1 LHQGLLFSP
10 RRKSMKFMMIVKSS
24 ENKGF
29 PPKELMEAIGASA
42 AESAK
47 AGTMVSNGGL
57 LPTSQGARVAVRAG
71 KVITTDG
78 PFAEAKEV
86 IGGFA
91 IFELNSLQEA
101 IAGAHA
107 FMDLHVKYWPGWEGV
122 TEIRPMFE
130 QGEFPRQC
138 AEEA

>member
-1 LHQGLLFSP
+1 
-10 RRKSMKFMMIVKSS
+10 MKYMMIVKSS

-29 PPKELMEAIGASA
+29 PPKELMDAIAGLANEAV
-42 AESAK
+42 K

-57 LPTSQGARVAVRAG
+57 LPTSQGARVAVRDG

-86 IGGFA
+86 VGGFA

-101 IAGAHA
+101 IAGARQFMELHA
-107 FMDLHVKYWPGWEGV
+107 KYWPGWEGV
-122 TEIRPMFE
+122 TEVRPMYE
-130 QGEFPRQC
+130 QGQVPGQC
-138 AEEA
+138 AENKAATA